1 MKSAEKMR
9 LITQHVER
17 SAQEQAKGGRQITSA
32 IENISGMVTNLNTGH
47 RSQTDGAR
55 ALQAAAVRIEETA
68 RAQESAVRQLTN
80 AVANLRSR

>member
-32 IENISGMVTNLNTGH
+32 IENISGMVNELGTGH
-47 RSQTDGAR
+47 RAQADGAR
-55 ALQAAAVRIEETA
+55 QLLSGAGRIEDTA
-68 RAQESAVRQLTN
+68 RAQESALRQLAS
-80 AVANLRSR
+80 AVASLRAR